1 MTIPFQATKIA
12 AAVLALA
19 LVGACSKKEQQPE
32 EVAKAEAEAQIVE
45 SKTVPVPSGQ
55 KVEDADKRFDIYV
68 PVELTANL
76 SGLSDNQ
83 RKMIGLLIDA
93 SQIMDRLFWLQS
105 YGPAEEL
112 LPDIEDNR
120 ARKFADINYGPWD
133 RLNDNKPFIVGY
145 GDKPLGAN
153 FYPAD
158 MTREEFEKWDQ
169 AGKDGLYSLVR
180 RNESGSLELVPY
192 NEAYNADLNKAA
204 SILRQ
209 AAELAESKEFANYL
223 TMRADA
229 LLSDNFRPSDM
240 AWMDMKENDID
251 VVIGPI
257 ENYED
262 QLFAYRTAYESYVLL
277 KDKEWSQKLAKFA
290 ALLPELQKGLP
301 VEEKYKSEEPGTD
314 SDLNAYDVLFYA
326 GHSNAGS
333 KTIAINLPND
343 EEVQL
348 AKGTR
353 RLQLKNAMQAKFD
366 KILVPISDVLIAEDQ
381 RKNIT
386 FPAFFANT
394 MFHEVAHGLGI
405 KKTVE
410 GGNNVRQ
417 ALKETSSALE
427 EGKADILG
435 LYMVTRLHE
444 KGELEDGQLMDNYVT
459 FLAGIFRSVRF
470 GAASAH
476 GKANMMRFNYF
487 KEQGAFTRDPKTGQ
501 YSVDFEKMQQA
512 MTNLSRLIITIQ
524 GDGDYEE
531 AKSLLETKGVIGP
544 ELQADLD
551 RLAEANIP
559 VDVTFIQ
566 GKEVLGLK

>member
-444 KGELEDGQLMDNYVT
+444 KGELEEGQLMDNYVT

-524 GDGDYEE
+524 GDGDYEK